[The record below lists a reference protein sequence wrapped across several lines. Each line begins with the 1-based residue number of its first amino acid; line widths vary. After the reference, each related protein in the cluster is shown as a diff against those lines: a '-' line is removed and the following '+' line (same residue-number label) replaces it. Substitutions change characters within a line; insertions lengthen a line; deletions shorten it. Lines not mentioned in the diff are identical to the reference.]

1 MRDKKHHIDII
12 FIIVLIGLF
21 ALSSTGLALLG
32 VNIYKNTGAD
42 SGSHNQNTA
51 ALYFAQKVRQ
61 CEDKSQIRTAV
72 VGSKTPDLVIGET
85 SGGQKLETWFYVHD
99 NNLKE
104 VTVKKGSAVD
114 PQYGQTV
121 MEMSSADFEIVD
133 GNLLQITM
141 SSGEDVHSSVNLYLM
156 GGHGYE

>member
-32 VNIYKNTGAD
+32 
-42 SGSHNQNTA
+42 

-72 VGSKTPDLVIGET
+72 VGSETPALVIGET
-85 SGGQKLETWFYVHD
+85 SGGQKLETWFYVYD

-114 PQYGQTV
+114 PQYGQAV

-141 SSGEDVHSSVNLYLM
+141 SSEEDVHSSVNLYLM

>member
-61 CEDKSQIRTAV
+61 C
-72 VGSKTPDLVIGET
+72 
-85 SGGQKLETWFYVHD
+85 
-99 NNLKE
+99 
-104 VTVKKGSAVD
+104 
-114 PQYGQTV
+114 
-121 MEMSSADFEIVD
+121 
-133 GNLLQITM
+133 
-141 SSGEDVHSSVNLYLM
+141 
-156 GGHGYE
+156 